1 MFSSWFQ
8 KEYEPVVEKRTIQ
21 VNGKPIQ
28 ILKLY
33 GDTDYYRYINGK
45 YQPLGK
51 YWYYEKPS
59 SLSSNSPPSI
69 EYAFDNKVVNLNN
82 NENIYF
88 KKKEGSVP
96 VPSNSALPSE
106 NDLKTPTKYNK
117 VSSTLKLNKNPECS
131 MLHFLKNSEY
141 YQLSENKVI
150 FLGKFLDYKV
160 HSSELHDG
168 TRKVQYIFEH
178 NKYVTFD
185 IDNDIKSEYIAFFR
199 KIKDDDPINH
209 PDYNKLLDNAN
220 YAIMGNLNFDT
231 NTQYYMYNGHVI
243 YLGKFIKIMPDQK
256 SYEFESRTIIP
267 SNLKILK
274 AVTDSL
280 EKGDV
285 LFFARKNVP
294 PVFDTISRK
303 IYTIAEGDEVEVDG
317 GKRRTRKTT
326 KRLNNSTKIIKTKK
340 SRKRRRNQKKNG

>member
-1 MFSSWFQ
+1 MLSWLQ
-8 KEYEPVVEKRTIQ
+8 PGKQYEQVVEKRPIQ

-33 GDTDYYRYINGK
+33 GDTDYYQYTNGK
-45 YQPLGK
+45 YQLLGK
-51 YWYYEKPS
+51 YWHYEK
-59 SLSSNSPPSI
+59 LSSNAPPII
-69 EYAFDNKVVNLNN
+69 EYAFDNRGVQLKN
-82 NENIYF
+82 NEAIYF
-88 KKKEGSVP
+88 EKKEGSVP

-106 NDLKTPTKYNK
+106 NDLKTPTKYNA
-117 VSSTLKLNKNPECS
+117 VSSTLKLNQSPPCY

-160 HSSELHDG
+160 HYSKIYSG
-168 TRKVQYIFEH
+168 TCKVQYIFEH
-178 NKYVTFD
+178 NPYVTFD
-185 IDNDIKSEYIAFFR
+185 IKDIESKYIAFFR

-220 YAIMGNLNFDT
+220 YAIMEKLDFDT
-231 NTQYYMYNGHVI
+231 NTQYYMYNSHVI

-256 SYEFESRTIIP
+256 SYEFENRTIIP
-267 SNLKILK
+267 SNQKILNT
-274 AVTDSL
+274 VPDSF
-280 EKGDV
+280 ENGSV

-294 PVFDTISRK
+294 PVFNTISRE
-303 IYTIAEGDEVEVDG
+303 IYPIREEDEVDG